1 MIPLRLTRHFD
12 AYYIFIK
19 NEQNIQITEQ
29 IMHEMDKNI
38 LSNKKKIIQI
48 ISLFNNLFRFEVF
61 WSFFIYLRKRTKCP
75 KN

>member
-29 IMHEMDKNI
+29 IMHEMDKHI
-38 LSNKKKIIQI
+38 LSNKKKNYPYYLVIQ
-48 ISLFNNLFRFEVF
+48 
-61 WSFFIYLRKRTKCP
+61 
-75 KN
+75 